1 MAKKWLNVGV
11 AVTVLA
17 SLALVGCGGSNDT
30 ADKGGSTGAAGAPDA
45 TQEISLA
52 FPDEI
57 PTMDNS
63 KATDAVS
70 FTVFG
75 QTMEGLTRLD
85 KDGKVTKGVAESWDV
100 SADGLKYTFHLRDN
114 AKWSNGEAVTAHD
127 FEYSW
132 KRTLDPKTGAQY
144 AFMVAWLKGGDEYNS
159 GKAKTA
165 DGVGVK
171 ATDDKTLEV
180 TLSRPIPFFLQQLT
194 FPVFFPQNEKFVK
207 AQGDKFGADASSTL
221 SNGPFKFTEWNHEQ
235 NATAVKNDN
244 YWNKDAIKLQKVTW
258 QFIKDTSAAVNLY
271 EAGQL
276 DRTLP
281 LVRDQVDTYKTSAEY
296 STVPELT
303 NGYIEF
309 NNAIPALKSPKVRQA
324 ITYAIDGDAFADVVY
339 HNGTKGAT
347 GLVPDGTSNGQGGDF
362 RKDQGD
368 LINRKDNAA
377 KAKDLLA
384 AGLKDEGLTAF
395 PKLKLT
401 IDDGDVGKKA
411 SEFIKEQLRQK
422 LNIDIDVETVPYK
435 LRLDKE
441 AKHNFELGWALWGA
455 DYNDPMTFLDMWT
468 TDSPFND
475 AQYKNPAYDTLI
487 KTAQGEAD
495 AKKRMSSLQDAEKL
509 LLQDM
514 PVGPVFFRARAFL
527 TKPYVKDFV
536 IRSSGPDYDLSF
548 TYLSGKK

>member
-17 SLALVGCGGSNDT
+17 SLALVGCGGSNNN
-30 ADKGGSTGAAGAPDA
+30 ADSGNKTTTGGADA
-45 TQEISLA
+45 NQEINLA

-57 PTMDNS
+57 PTMDGS

-70 FTVFG
+70 FTVMG

-85 KDGKVTKGVAESWDV
+85 QSGKVVPGVAEKWDV
-100 SADGLKYTFHLRDN
+100 STDGLKYTFHLRDN
-114 AKWSNGEAVTAHD
+114 AKWSNGEAVTAKD

-132 KRTLDPKTGAQY
+132 KRTLNPKTGAQY
-144 AFMVAWLKGGDEYNS
+144 AFMVAWLKGGEDYNG
-159 GKAKTA
+159 GKVKTA

-171 ATDDKTLEV
+171 AVDDKTLEV
-180 TLSRPIPFFLQQLT
+180 TLSRPIPFFLEQLT
-194 FPVFFPQNEKFVK
+194 FPIFFPQNQKFTE
-207 AQGDKFGADASSTL
+207 AAGDKFGADADKTL

-235 NATAVKNDN
+235 NAAAVKNDN
-244 YWNKDAIKLQKVTW
+244 YWNKDQIKLTKINW

-276 DRTLP
+276 DRSLS
-281 LVRDQVDTYKTSAEY
+281 LVRDQIDTYKSSPDYA
-296 STVPELT
+296 VIPELT
-303 NGYIEF
+303 NGYLEF
-309 NNAIPALKSPKVRQA
+309 NQSVPVLKNAKVRQA
-324 ITYAIDGDAFADVVY
+324 LTVSIDGDALADVVY

-368 LINRKDNAA
+368 LIDRKDNAA
-377 KAKDLLA
+377 KAKDLLQQ
-384 AGLKDEGLTAF
+384 GLKELNMASF

-411 SEFIKEQLRQK
+411 SEFVKEQWRQK
-422 LNIDIDVETVPYK
+422 LGIDIDVETVPYK

-441 AKHNFELGWALWGA
+441 AKHQFDLGWALWGA

-468 TDSPFND
+468 SDSPFND
-475 AQYKNPAYDTLI
+475 PQYKNADYDKLIHPA
-487 KTAQGEAD
+487 QQEAD
-495 AKKRMSSLQDAEKL
+495 AKKRMAYMSDAEKML
-509 LLQDM
+509 MKDM
-514 PVGPVFFRARAFL
+514 PVGPMFFRAKAYL
-527 TKPYVKDFV
+527 TKPYVKGFV
-536 IRSSGPDYDLSF
+536 SRVSGPDYDLSW